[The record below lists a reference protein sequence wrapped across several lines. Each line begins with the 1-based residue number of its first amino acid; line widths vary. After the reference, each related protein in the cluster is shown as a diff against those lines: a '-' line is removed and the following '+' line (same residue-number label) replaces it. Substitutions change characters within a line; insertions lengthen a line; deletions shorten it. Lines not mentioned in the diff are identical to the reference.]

1 MTELKRCPFCGC
13 TMNLTANGELFAW
26 HKSDCFFQLLEE
38 HEVDMTQEQI
48 NAEFVKAWN
57 RRADNGKIL

>member
-13 TMNLTANGELFAW
+13 AMNLTAKGELFAW
-26 HKSDCFFQLLEE
+26 HNSDCFFQQLEE

-48 NAEFVKAWN
+48 KAEFVKSWN
-57 RRADNGKIL
+57 RRVDDE